1 MLGLQGYVTEF
12 RDMLEVQG
20 HVREFRGMSGVQG
33 HVRGFRGMPGVQGHV
48 RGLRVI
54 IEESDNYYML
64 RDTSG
69 KQENKHQSLVSS

>member
-1 MLGLQGYVTEF
+1 
-12 RDMLEVQG
+12 MLESSEACQ
-20 HVREFRGMSGVQG
+20 
-33 HVRGFRGMPGVQGHV
+33 GFRGMLEGSGACHGVQGHV